1 MSKRLMLV
9 NEIIAAALWTWGR
22 DWKEE
27 FVNYIPYMH
36 ALRIIDAAMIYLK
49 SYTEKFSNKQ

>member
-1 MSKRLMLV
+1 MMLV